1 MKKTLD
7 LERFLVSITLALV
20 FASAL
25 FDYIEDFSEG
35 ATYIDFL
42 FDTCVN
48 LFVIGTLLYIWKKR
62 PNATRS
68 HNQKLEKVLK
78 RSGEDLKRWQEKA
91 SSILRGLGEKIDEQL
106 DEWCLSAAEKEIA
119 LMLIKGFSTR
129 EMAHFRGTNEKT
141 VRQQAS
147 QIYAKANL
155 ENRAEL
161 AAFFLE
167 DLLLPMSA
175 EYHGAPTV
183 HQKNHENLGYE

>member
-7 LERFLVSITLALV
+7 LERFLVSISLALV

-42 FDTCVN
+42 FDTCLN

-119 LMLIKGFSTR
+119 LMLWKKLRLPWVLLMVLSDNWRLHSVRLRRNLVQPNRTAIPNLHESITRSIYGPNYPNKTSTFN
-129 EMAHFRGTNEKT
+129 FR
-141 VRQQAS
+141 
-147 QIYAKANL
+147 
-155 ENRAEL
+155 
-161 AAFFLE
+161 
-167 DLLLPMSA
+167 
-175 EYHGAPTV
+175 
-183 HQKNHENLGYE
+183 